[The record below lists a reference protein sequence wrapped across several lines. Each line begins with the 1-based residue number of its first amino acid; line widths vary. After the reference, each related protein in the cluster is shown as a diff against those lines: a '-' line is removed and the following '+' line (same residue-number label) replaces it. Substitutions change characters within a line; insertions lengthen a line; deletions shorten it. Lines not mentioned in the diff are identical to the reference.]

1 MRCRGIGGS
10 AAIVFVCLAA
20 IATEHISNPRV
31 GRQPDGTYIIPTGQ
45 RLTPAGHHIE
55 VSDRP
60 LRMPLSPDGSL
71 MVVSSGSNFTSRVI
85 HVIDVSRQAVIQS
98 IPLKDS
104 FVGVAV
110 SSDSRKLYIAG
121 GSADNIRIF

>member
-1 MRCRGIGGS
+1 MRCRGIGGF

-31 GRQPDGTYIIPTGQ
+31 GREPDGSYIIPSGQ

-60 LRMPLSPDGSL
+60 LGMCLSPDGSL
-71 MVVSSGSNFTSRVI
+71 MVVSTGSNFTSRSI
-85 HVIDVSRQAVIQS
+85 HVIDVSRQAITQT

-104 FVGVAV
+104 FLGVV
-110 SSDSRKLYIAG
+110 FSSDGAK
-121 GSADNIRIF
+121 